1 MFSSDRINTLSP
13 IPSSSSL
20 STLRQAGVKL
30 RRHSESSRR
39 PQSDRLT
46 VSPAGSSTGK
56 LSYQDRR
63 GYETMRSL
71 KRPFPIDELT
81 DLLNVSLNT
90 KSFILKSR
98 HLQ

>member
-1 MFSSDRINTLSP
+1 MNTLSP

-20 STLRQAGVKL
+20 STLNQTGIKL

-39 PQSDRLT
+39 GFSDKSLG
-46 VSPAGSSTGK
+46 SPAGSTVSK

-71 KRPFPIDELT
+71 KRPFPIEDLR

-90 KSFILKSR
+90 KSYILKVKQ
-98 HLQ
+98 LQ